1 MTAVLLPAPVTTT
14 GVRWTEV
21 EQGFH
26 VAHRGDAFA
35 GFVETT
41 SDGSF
46 VAFDEFSTP
55 IGRYASLG
63 EAQRS
68 LRTTTTPA
76 NERSRARLRRA
87 RRQAAVVAGGVAGAL
102 LLTAG
107 VLAPYL

>member
-1 MTAVLLPAPVTTT
+1 MTAVLPPITLPA
-14 GVRWTEV
+14 GLRWTEV

-26 VAHRGDAFA
+26 VAHRGEAFA

-41 SDGSF
+41 PDGSF
-46 VAFDEFSTP
+46 VAFDEFSSP
-55 IGRYASLG
+55 IGRYRDLA

-68 LRTTTTPA
+68 LRSTLSPA
-76 NERSRARLRRA
+76 NERRRARLRRV
-87 RRQAAVVAGGVAGAL
+87 RRTAAVVTGGVAGAM

>member
-1 MTAVLLPAPVTTT
+1 MSAVLVAPPATAA
-14 GVRWTEV
+14 GLRWTEV
-21 EQGFH
+21 EHGFH

-35 GFVETT
+35 GYVDTT

-55 IGRYASLG
+55 IGRYATLG

-68 LRTTTTPA
+68 LRTTASPA
-76 NERSRARLRRA
+76 NERTRARLTHIRRH
-87 RRQAAVVAGGVAGAL
+87 AAVIAGGVAGAM

-107 VLAPYL
+107 VLSPFL